1 MCPSPFFCRTEYRD
15 DLGAAGPDWEGENDL
30 LANGENQTYSCVL
43 GWVGNLNI
51 RQMVF
56 LPAPDSD
63 GERWV
68 GKATVEWGETWEVAC
83 NIKTF
88 IFGDGRV
95 RISKHDS
102 R

>member
-1 MCPSPFFCRTEYRD
+1 MTIWGLL
-15 DLGAAGPDWEGENDL
+15 DLTGWVKTTGLSVPLKDEGENDL

-43 GWVGNLNI
+43 GNPNI

-63 GERWV
+63 GERLV
-68 GKATVEWGETWEVAC
+68 GKATVERGETWEVAC

-88 IFGDGRV
+88 IFGDCRV
-95 RISKHDS
+95 KLHNFKT
-102 R
+102 